1 MIIKEG
7 ARLSR
12 SLQIQNIQFRQRMI
26 WIMSRFW
33 KLKIMKNMHKL
44 SHFKYFRVSD
54 WMTTST
60 MSDELVPMDIGRR
73 WMQDLGYLNLRHR
86 LHSS

>member
-1 MIIKEG
+1 MIIKQG
-7 ARLSR
+7 GRLCR
-12 SLQIQNIQFRQRMI
+12 SLQIENIQFGQRMI
-26 WIMSRFW
+26 WILNRFSKW
-33 KLKIMKNMHKL
+33 KICTNL
-44 SHFKYFRVSD
+44 SHFKYLRVSD

-73 WMQDLGYLNLRHR
+73 WMQELGYLNLRHR